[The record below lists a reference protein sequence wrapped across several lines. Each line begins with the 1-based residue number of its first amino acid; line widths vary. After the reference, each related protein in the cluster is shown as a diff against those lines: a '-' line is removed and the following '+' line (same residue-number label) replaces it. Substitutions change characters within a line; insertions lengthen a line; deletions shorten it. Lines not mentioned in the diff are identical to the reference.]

1 MNYQINLVKVL
12 TIFLWGNYNRNNT
25 SSHMYFNYSLNTG
38 IFPGN
43 LNIAEVIPI
52 YKKGSLNNISN
63 YRSISLL
70 PSISKIL
77 EKLVFKQLITYLNEN
92 KLLFDSEYGF
102 RAGHSTELVSI
113 ELIDII
119 TQDLERGKIPITIFL
134 DLSKAFDTLHYVILR
149 QIINYYGIQSVDFK
163 ILKTI
168 CFLW

>member
-1 MNYQINLVKVL
+1 
-12 TIFLWGNYNRNNT
+12 
-25 SSHMYFNYSLNTG
+25 MYFNSSLNTG

-43 LNIAEVIPI
+43 LNIAELIPI
-52 YKKGSLNNISN
+52 HKKGSLNNISN

-77 EKLVFKQLITYLNEN
+77 EKLVFKQLSTYLNKN

-119 TQDLERGKIPITIFL
+119 TQDLERGKN
-134 DLSKAFDTLHYVILR
+134 R
-149 QIINYYGIQSVDFK
+149 
-163 ILKTI
+163 
-168 CFLW
+168 